1 MLPAYVAVTAAHSEA
16 KTRPGTVKRFGPLVQ
31 TAVVAWSDDY
41 GSSLGAALAFYAVLC
56 VAALLLVALAL
67 SGLILDPASAQRA
80 LPAVLGSGTA
90 AALLNQTHAW
100 SGGWIALAAGL
111 VTLAVGIVALFG
123 ELQDALNRIWRAPL
137 PRPPG
142 LLRLIRERLPC
153 FGTMLGVGLLV
164 LALLCAS
171 AAIAALAGRGSD
183 PFGGRTLPLEL
194 VHCGASLALFTLAFA
209 RVYQSV
215 PRVPVAWRDVWIG
228 AAVTA
233 LLFTIG
239 ESGLGW
245 YLGRFAIASPLA
257 AAAAPIALA
266 VWAYYSAQVFL
277 LGAELSRAF
286 AHTLGSRRKQPAATP
301 ALVTP
306 RRPRV
311 TGQPEAP
318 ILVRPWPHD
327 RAPQRGALRARSERT

>member
-1 MLPAYVAVTAAHSEA
+1 MLPAYEAVTAANSEA
-16 KTRPGTVKRFGPLVQ
+16 KTRPVTAKQLGPLVQ
-31 TAVVAWSDDY
+31 AAGVAWSDDY
-41 GSSLGAALAFYAVLC
+41 GSSLGAALAFYALLC
-56 VAALLLVALAL
+56 LAALLLVALAL
-67 SGLILDPASAQRA
+67 SGLILDPTSMQRA
-80 LPAVLGSGTA
+80 LPAILGSGSG
-90 AALLNQTHAW
+90 AALLNKTHAS
-100 SGGWIALAAGL
+100 SGGWIALVAGL
-111 VTLAVGIVALFG
+111 ITLALGMAALFG

-153 FGTMLGVGLLV
+153 FGTMLGVGLLIC
-164 LALLCAS
+164 ALLFAS
-171 AAIAALAGRGSD
+171 AAIAALAGRGTD
-183 PFGGRTLPLEL
+183 LFGGQTLPLQL

-215 PRVPVAWRDVWIG
+215 PRVLIAWRDVWIG

-239 ESGLGW
+239 ESWLGW
-245 YLGRFAIASPLA
+245 YLGQFAIASPLA

-266 VWAYYSAQVFL
+266 LWAYYSAQAFL

-301 ALVTP
+301 ALVLP

-311 TGQPEAP
+311 NGQPESP

-327 RAPQRGALRARSERT
+327 RAPRRGAHRARSERT

>member
-1 MLPAYVAVTAAHSEA
+1 VTA
-16 KTRPGTVKRFGPLVQ
+16 KQLGRLVQ

-41 GSSLGAALAFYAVLC
+41 GSSLGAALAFYALLC
-56 VAALLLVALAL
+56 LAALLLVGLALA
-67 SGLILDPASAQRA
+67 GLILDPASMQRA
-80 LPAVLGSGTA
+80 LPAVLGGGTG
-90 AALLNQTHAW
+90 AALLNKTHAS

-111 VTLAVGIVALFG
+111 VMLAVGVAALFG

-164 LALLCAS
+164 LALLSAS

-183 PFGGRTLPLEL
+183 PFGGQSLPLQL
-194 VHCGASLALFTLAFA
+194 VHFGASQVLFTLAFA
-209 RVYQSV
+209 RLYQSV
-215 PRVPVAWRDVWIG
+215 PRLLIAWRDVWIG

-245 YLGRFAIASPLA
+245 YLGQFATASPLA

-266 VWAYYSAQVFL
+266 LWAYYSAQVFL

-286 AHTLGSRRKQPAATP
+286 AHTLGSRRKQPAETP
-301 ALVTP
+301 AQVIP

-311 TGQPEAP
+311 TGQEEAP